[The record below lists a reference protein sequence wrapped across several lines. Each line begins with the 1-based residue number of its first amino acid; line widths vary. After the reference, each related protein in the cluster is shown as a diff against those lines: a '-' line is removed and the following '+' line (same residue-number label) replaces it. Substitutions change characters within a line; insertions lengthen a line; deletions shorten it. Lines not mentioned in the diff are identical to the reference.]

1 MRKGEVETKVKKL
14 GGSGTRPGFARV
26 IAGEHRATMANVR
39 AIFLLSRLEK
49 NRNKSGVES
58 LNLLSERRGFLGPC
72 ESFKTI

>member
-1 MRKGEVETKVKKL
+1 MKKL
-14 GGSGTRPGFARV
+14 GGSGDATRFR
-26 IAGEHRATMANVR
+26 ESNREEDRATMANVR

-49 NRNKSGVES
+49 NRNKSGVEL